1 MKSTSKRIAK
11 YFAFLLSV
19 ALGLLTA
26 GFFVPEFA
34 ELPEAW
40 PAGRVVN

>member
-26 GFFVPEFA
+26 GFVPEFA